1 MDRTESEQG
10 GRQAGAG
17 DTQLSTRVDL
27 DRDGKQSDYLRLP
40 HSVNRSAY
48 GWLPVPLVSIRNGAG
63 PTVLL
68 MSGVHGDEYEG
79 QVALTRLVRS
89 LEPAAVSG
97 QVIILPM
104 ANFPA
109 AKAGTRVSPVDDL
122 NMNRVFPGEAAG
134 RPTEK
139 LAHYIETQLMPR
151 ADYVF
156 DLHSGGSSLHY
167 LPTAIL
173 GWTEDAEDR
182 RRQIDYAWVFGT
194 PYGCFFPLG
203 HGGGSS
209 KAAADRQDA
218 VSLTFELG
226 GSGTLTP
233 ETAALA
239 GRGVGRLLRHLG
251 VVQGGADDP
260 AGSELQVL
268 AALTDQA
275 FVFASED
282 GLFEPAVDL
291 GHRVRPGDLAGL
303 IHQPEKPWAAP
314 EELRF
319 EVEGVVLCKRTP
331 SRSQRGD
338 CLFHLGCPVDA

>member
-1 MDRTESEQG
+1 MDARVP
-10 GRQAGAG
+10 G
-17 DTQLSTRVDL
+17 DPVGEATQLTARIDF

-48 GWLPVPLVSIRNGAG
+48 GWLPVPLVSIRNGTG

-79 QVALTRLVRS
+79 QVALTRLIRS

-97 QVIILPM
+97 QVIVLPM

-122 NMNRVFPGEAAG
+122 NLNRVFPGAAAG

-182 RRQIDYAWVFGT
+182 RRQIAWARTFGT
-194 PYGCFFPLG
+194 PFGCFFPLR

-209 KAAADRQDA
+209 AAAAARQDA

-233 ETAALA
+233 ETAELSTQ
-239 GRGVGRLLRHLG
+239 GVVRLLRHLG
-251 VVQGGADDP
+251 VVEGAAEDSAGGEP
-260 AGSELQVL
+260 EVL
-268 AALTDQA
+268 AAMTDQA

-282 GLFEPAVDL
+282 GVFEPAVDL
-291 GHRVRPGDLAGL
+291 GARVRPGDLAGL
-303 IHQPEKPWAAP
+303 IHQPEKPWAEP

-319 EVEGVVLCKRTP
+319 EAEGVVLCKRTP

>member
-1 MDRTESEQG
+1 MDARVSG
-10 GRQAGAG
+10 GPSGGA
-17 DTQLSTRVDL
+17 TLLTTRIDL
-27 DRDGKQSDYLRLP
+27 DRDGKQGDYLRLP
-40 HSVNRSAY
+40 HSVDRSAY

-79 QVALTRLVRS
+79 QVALTRLIRS
-89 LEPAAVSG
+89 LEPAEVSG

-109 AKAGTRVSPVDDL
+109 AKAGTRVSPIDDL
-122 NMNRVFPGEAAG
+122 NLNRVFPGDAAG

-156 DLHSGGSSLHY
+156 DLHSGGASLHY

-182 RRQIDYAWVFGT
+182 RRQIEVARIFGT
-194 PYGCFFPLG
+194 PFACFFPVG

-209 KAAADRQDA
+209 AAAAARQDA

-226 GSGTLTP
+226 GSGALTP
-233 ETAALA
+233 ETAELSTQ
-239 GRGVGRLLRHLG
+239 GVVRLLRHLG
-251 VVQGGADDP
+251 LVQGDSEAPADREP
-260 AGSELQVL
+260 QVL

-275 FVFASED
+275 FVFAGED
-282 GLFEPAVDL
+282 GVFEPAVDL
-291 GHRVRPGDLAGL
+291 GDRVRCGDLAGL
-303 IHQPEKPWAAP
+303 IHRPETPWAEP

-319 EVEGVVLCKRTP
+319 EAEGVVLCKRTP

-338 CLFHLGCPVDA
+338 CLFHLGCPMEIAS